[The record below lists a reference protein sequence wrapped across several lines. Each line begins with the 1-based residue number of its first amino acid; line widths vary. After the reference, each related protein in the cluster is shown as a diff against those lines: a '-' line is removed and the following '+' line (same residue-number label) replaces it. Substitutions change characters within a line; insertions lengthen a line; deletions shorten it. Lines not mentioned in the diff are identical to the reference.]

1 MGVKGESNM
10 ILTEDK
16 IRSDVRDEFYNL
28 TDEEWNEVLKVPRA
42 YRLLHELIQEF
53 VGKKSDNSYS
63 EELEITTEAI
73 AQVVPDFD

>member
-1 MGVKGESNM
+1 M

-16 IRSDVRDEFYNL
+16 IRSDVRDEFYNFS
-28 TDEEWNEVLKVPRA
+28 EGEWVEILKIPRA

-53 VGKKSDNSYS
+53 VGKKLDNSYS

-73 AQVVPDFD
+73 AQVIPDFDAY

>member
-1 MGVKGESNM
+1 M